1 MDMDY
6 YNLVFIIAGIIQG
19 IVIGLFILLYF
30 IVKAMSKENAKH
42 TRLLIAIADKQGALT
57 ISKCPYCG
65 KNIIIELF
73 DENGDQKCYHCK
85 EQISIEKD
93 RIEKEKL
100 HSINCVSCS
109 NKIFTNENVE
119 VICPKCKTVNKI
131 IE

>member
-19 IVIGLFILLYF
+19 IVIGLFILLFF
-30 IVKAMSKENAKH
+30 IVKSISKENVKQ

-57 ISKCPYCG
+57 KTKCPYCD

-73 DENGDQKCYHCK
+73 DENGVQKCYHCK
-85 EQISIEKD
+85 NLINIEND
-93 RIEKEKL
+93 RIEKRAI
-100 HSINCVSCS
+100 HRINCVGCS
-109 NKIFTNENVE
+109 REIFTSE
-119 VICPKCKTVNKI
+119 P